1 MQMCVREARTLRAG
15 ACAPTAMLKTIVV
28 GRPAAF
34 QAFKPPAIEWT
45 FL

>member
-1 MQMCVREARTLRAG
+1 MQVFHLVTAG
-15 ACAPTAMLKTIVV
+15 PVLTALFNYFVV

-34 QAFKPPAIEWT
+34 QAFKPPAIERT